1 MIIAAPAVTSVVEAK
16 TSATSNGIQMSI
28 SLLLEVKQHLSK
40 IVTEWGMHVLPWG
53 VNYGLNP
60 DVSADE

>member
-40 IVTEWGMHVLPWG
+40 IVTEWGMQLLP
-53 VNYGLNP
+53 
-60 DVSADE
+60 